1 MLIVEEIV
9 LGLGLVLITIG
20 AICDLL
26 ASIGLNKF
34 PNFYV
39 RMHAATIGTIG
50 GAVIPLIGV
59 GLIAL
64 ISDQLG
70 TYKYMVFGVSIIT
83 ALLIMIASPTGTHI
97 LANAAHKAKLAP
109 VQPKVVDKLEEAEEK

>member
-1 MLIVEEIV
+1 MIIVDEII
-9 LGLGLVLITIG
+9 LGIGLVFITIG

-39 RMHAATIGTIG
+39 RMHAATVGVIG
-50 GAVIPLIGV
+50 GAVVPLIGI
-59 GLIAL
+59 GLVAL
-64 ISDQLG
+64 VSDQLG
-70 TYKYMVFGVSIIT
+70 AYKFMVFGVSILT

-97 LANAAHKAKLAP
+97 LAYAAHRAKLAP
-109 VQPKVVDKLEEAEEK
+109 VHPKVVDKLEEAEEK

>member
-1 MLIVEEIV
+1 MIVIDEIALCIGLI
-9 LGLGLVLITIG
+9 LTAIG

-39 RMHAATIGTIG
+39 RMHAATIGVIG
-50 GAVIPLIGV
+50 GAVIPLIGI

-64 ISDQLG
+64 VSDQFG
-70 TYKYMVFGVSIIT
+70 AYRFMVFGISILT

-97 LANAAHKAKLAP
+97 LAYAAHKAKLAP
-109 VQPKVVDKLEEAEEK
+109 VHPRVVDKLEEAEEK